1 MKSKGC
7 NDIMDKKVIG
17 GYCVCFLLIIILL
30 LFMISGNSSP
40 YGIKKGDI
48 HLEVQDNGLLKVQEV
63 YTYTI
68 KETVDTINRTIE
80 RDNGENISNLK
91 VYTSGAYSEFNIE
104 ENSNST
110 NITTFLYKDE
120 SKNQKINN
128 KEITVVYE
136 YDLTQ
141 ALKLYND
148 VGIFQYKLYDNKE
161 VVPINN
167 LSFKINYPSKEGV
180 NFWINPY
187 DVAENT
193 KFHWENSSLI
203 IENISTNFMT
213 NNIEFSSTIP
223 KNEFS
228 INNTYATIID
238 DTKAEDITKAQE
250 NYENNYKRNNIVLPL
265 FSVIE
270 IMSLLLPIG
279 VYIKYR
285 RKPKLTFKEIEEPP
299 TDDKPIF
306 VNSIIYSTQIIR
318 GRPNINALK
327 AVILDLIEKNV
338 LSYNL
343 YEDTIILKII
353 TNKKDLLDY
362 ELEALNLLKLFEDEN
377 NCINLNKIKI
387 QLKKGNNSKI
397 YTKKIKKWEEN
408 YQEQNDISKFIDNTY
423 LDIFFKYGKI
433 LLIILIIPVILN
445 LVAPHPFFIYNII
458 TGIIMIIV
466 YFILGKM
473 LSRVNWT
480 EYGMEYYLKWMA
492 FRKYLND
499 LSLIKEH
506 PPESKNW
513 NKYIIYATALGCE
526 DCILKSMKDLNLKN
540 NLYNFYHIGGIKL
553 LNRIFE

>member
-1 MKSKGC
+1 
-7 NDIMDKKVIG
+7 
-17 GYCVCFLLIIILL
+17 
-30 LFMISGNSSP
+30 
-40 YGIKKGDI
+40 
-48 HLEVQDNGLLKVQEV
+48 
-63 YTYTI
+63 
-68 KETVDTINRTIE
+68 
-80 RDNGENISNLK
+80 
-91 VYTSGAYSEFNIE
+91 
-104 ENSNST
+104 
-110 NITTFLYKDE
+110 
-120 SKNQKINN
+120 
-128 KEITVVYE
+128 
-136 YDLTQ
+136 
-141 ALKLYND
+141 
-148 VGIFQYKLYDNKE
+148 
-161 VVPINN
+161 
-167 LSFKINYPSKEGV
+167 
-180 NFWINPY
+180 
-187 DVAENT
+187 
-193 KFHWENSSLI
+193 
-203 IENISTNFMT
+203 
-213 NNIEFSSTIP
+213 
-223 KNEFS
+223 
-228 INNTYATIID
+228 
-238 DTKAEDITKAQE
+238 
-250 NYENNYKRNNIVLPL
+250 
-265 FSVIE
+265 
-270 IMSLLLPIG
+270 MSLLLPIG

-327 AVILDLIEKNV
+327 AVILDLIKKNV

>member
-1 MKSKGC
+1 
-7 NDIMDKKVIG
+7 
-17 GYCVCFLLIIILL
+17 
-30 LFMISGNSSP
+30 
-40 YGIKKGDI
+40 
-48 HLEVQDNGLLKVQEV
+48 
-63 YTYTI
+63 
-68 KETVDTINRTIE
+68 
-80 RDNGENISNLK
+80 
-91 VYTSGAYSEFNIE
+91 
-104 ENSNST
+104 
-110 NITTFLYKDE
+110 
-120 SKNQKINN
+120 
-128 KEITVVYE
+128 
-136 YDLTQ
+136 
-141 ALKLYND
+141 
-148 VGIFQYKLYDNKE
+148 
-161 VVPINN
+161 
-167 LSFKINYPSKEGV
+167 
-180 NFWINPY
+180 
-187 DVAENT
+187 
-193 KFHWENSSLI
+193 
-203 IENISTNFMT
+203 MT

-265 FSVIE
+265 FSIIE

-445 LVAPHPFFIYNII
+445 LVAPHPFFI
-458 TGIIMIIV
+458 
-466 YFILGKM
+466 
-473 LSRVNWT
+473 
-480 EYGMEYYLKWMA
+480 
-492 FRKYLND
+492 
-499 LSLIKEH
+499 
-506 PPESKNW
+506 
-513 NKYIIYATALGCE
+513 
-526 DCILKSMKDLNLKN
+526 
-540 NLYNFYHIGGIKL
+540 
-553 LNRIFE
+553 